1 MIFYLENLQV
11 LEINYYLAMHQA
23 KTATS
28 LYLLVLVLLSAVYHS
43 SFATEAE
50 QSVPVITSAG
60 TIEVE
65 FGKPFEYTLKA
76 SNDPLGFSIK
86 GLPFWLER
94 EGDILR
100 GTPVSLK
107 EHTLTLYAL
116 NADGVSKPR
125 KVELHIVD
133 TTNGSIAQVAKSKN

>member
-1 MIFYLENLQV
+1 MAQFIKLTLTR
-11 LEINYYLAMHQA
+11 LIIAMALVIGARAVQA
-23 KTATS
+23 
-28 LYLLVLVLLSAVYHS
+28 
-43 SFATEAE
+43 E
-50 QSVPVITSAG
+50 VPVVQAPEV
-60 TIEVE
+60 IELE
-65 FGKPFEYTLKA
+65 FGQPFEYTLKA

-116 NADGVSKPR
+116 NADGISEPR
-125 KVELHIVD
+125 KVKLQIVD
-133 TTNGSIAQVAKSKN
+133 TTTGSIVEAPKSKN